1 MTTAFSGLG
10 QTTGTAA
17 ERVALVSPQVGQL
30 FFETDTTLF
39 KVWTGSTWITTL
51 AGLTAGGDLTGT
63 YPNPTITNITNA
75 PIHNSNTT
83 LSFRTS
89 STERMGIDASG
100 RVATPYQPMF
110 WAYGTGYIGRSAG
123 DSAAIVWGSTL
134 YNTGSHYNAGN
145 GRFTAPVSGTYLFS
159 ANMRLDSTG
168 AGNYVRYGI
177 RKNGTSAEYAS
188 VNGNAHAIQGNYHS
202 TDYNTLPITS
212 IIYLAANDY
221 VWSWCFHIATG
232 GSVLASESNFSGCFL
247 G

>member
-1 MTTAFSGLG
+1 MTLFGSGHEIVTS
-10 QTTGTAA
+10 TTRPSTP
-17 ERVALVSPQVGQL
+17 VTGQL
-30 FFETDTTLF
+30 IYETNTNLLMM
-39 KVWTGSTWITTL
+39 WNGSNWVMPTS
-51 AGLTAGGDLTGT
+51 GQNAGGDLTGS

-159 ANMRLDSTG
+159 ANIRLDGTG
-168 AGNYVRYGI
+168 AGSYVRYGI
-177 RKNGTSAEYAS
+177 RKNGTSAEFAS